1 MNEQLNEQLMIRYLQ
16 DTCTPEERVLFETW
30 LQASEQNRILF
41 YETKVLWF
49 AAKIEHHGSPQ
60 QLSTAFERFNE
71 NRLAGDRQ
79 RKRKI
84 YLQWIRY
91 AAIFAGTVIV
101 WLFMLLSPSKK
112 SQENLITS
120 SVAQTDSSKLVV
132 LSDGTRVW
140 LNSNSSIT
148 YPPQFSNEKRF
159 VSLTGE
165 AYFDVT
171 HDTSHPFIIQT
182 PNIRIKVLGTSFN
195 VQAYPG
201 EKKTEAVL
209 VNGRIAIGDSVGNDL
224 AIMKPGQMARFEKN
238 DHKLTIQEVNPD
250 TYTGWRYGQITL
262 TAASISTIV
271 NKLAEIYQV
280 RFSVTPTL
288 SDTTLYNFTFSKK
301 KTVTEVMEMLCFVA
315 PIRYQVQ
322 QSAIIISGK

>member
-16 DTCTPEERVLFETW
+16 NVCTPEERTLFETW
-30 LQASEQNRILF
+30 LQESEQNRNLF

-49 AAKIEHHGSPQ
+49 AAKIDQYGSPQ
-60 QLSTAFERFNE
+60 QLSIAFDRFNE
-71 NRLAGDRQ
+71 NRLVSDRQ

-91 AAIFAGTVIV
+91 AAIFSGTVIV

-112 SQENLITS
+112 SQENLITA

-148 YPPQFSNEKRF
+148 YPAEFTNEKRL
-159 VSLTGE
+159 VTLKGE

-201 EKKTEAVL
+201 EVKTEAVL
-209 VNGRIAIGDSVGNDL
+209 VKGSIAIGDSAGNNL
-224 AIMKPGQMARFEKN
+224 AVMKPGQIARFEKN
-238 DHKLTIQEVNPD
+238 DHRLTIQDVNPD

-262 TAASISTIV
+262 TAASIITIV

-280 RFSVTPTL
+280 RFSVAPAL

-301 KTVTEVMEMLCFVA
+301 KTVTEVMEMLSFVA
-315 PIRYQVQ
+315 PIRYQAQ

>member
-1 MNEQLNEQLMIRYLQ
+1 MNEQLNEQIMIRYLQ
-16 DTCTPEERVLFETW
+16 DVCTPEERALFETW
-30 LQASEQNRILF
+30 LQGSEQNRNLF

-49 AAKIEHHGSPQ
+49 AAKIDQYGSPQ
-60 QLSTAFERFNE
+60 QLSNALDRFSE
-71 NRLAGDRQ
+71 NRQVSDRQ

-112 SQENLITS
+112 SQENLITA

-132 LSDGTRVW
+132 LSDGTQVW

-148 YPPQFSNEKRF
+148 YPSQFSNEKRL
-159 VSLTGE
+159 VTLKGE

-209 VNGRIAIGDSVGNDL
+209 VKGSIAIGDSVGNNL
-224 AIMKPGQMARFEKN
+224 AVMKPGQMVRFEKN
-238 DHKLTIQEVNPD
+238 NHKLTIQEVNPD

-262 TAASISTIV
+262 TAASITTIV
-271 NKLAEIYQV
+271 NKLTEIYQV
-280 RFSVTPTL
+280 RFSVAPTL

-301 KTVTEVMEMLCFVA
+301 KTVTEVMDMLSFVA
-315 PIRYQVQ
+315 PIRYQKQ